1 VRDSYGSLVIELNK
15 IHGKPVELGL
25 KPGSYTITL
34 DNPQGKH
41 LGRVTVQEGAR
52 AFLSADDLYPV
63 AEEPTVPR
71 GEGGSPGDAVST
83 PTETGYETRF
93 FHLGVLPGISYPRT
107 PEGNTAHLMHRLSFN
122 LLWGESQRVE
132 GLEFGLV
139 GNTMRE
145 DLLGL
150 QIAGIGNVVGGD
162 VYGAHL
168 GGLFSYTGGDTVGF
182 QLGGIAG
189 ITWETV
195 VGVQIAG
202 ITAITDHVSGAQI
215 SAVNVS
221 NGVRGAQLGVM
232 NVASSV
238 EGTQIGLINISRE
251 VDGEA
256 VGLLTISREGR
267 RLFESW
273 GDSTGFTH
281 VGYRMG
287 TDHLYTLYTLGF
299 NPFSKPSRWSYGIGL
314 GGEIPVERFF
324 INLDAT
330 LHDHH
335 RGFDQWYDNG
345 KPSLIPEVRTLAG
358 FSFARRFGVYAGGSV
373 QFFVPGWYSEKTMAG
388 YLGDHSDPDRL
399 SVQWT
404 LLGGVRF

>member
-1 VRDSYGSLVIELNK
+1 MEL
-15 IHGKPVELGL
+15 
-25 KPGSYTITL
+25 
-34 DNPQGKH
+34 
-41 LGRVTVQEGAR
+41 
-52 AFLSADDLYPV
+52 
-63 AEEPTVPR
+63 
-71 GEGGSPGDAVST
+71 
-83 PTETGYETRF
+83 
-93 FHLGVLPGISYPRT
+93 
-107 PEGNTAHLMHRLSFN
+107 
-122 LLWGESQRVE
+122 
-132 GLEFGLV
+132 GLV
-139 GNTMRE
+139 GNTVRE

-150 QIAGIGNVVGGD
+150 QIAGIGNLVGGD

-168 GGLFSYTGGDTVGF
+168 GVVFSYTGGDTVGF

-195 VGVQIAG
+195 VGAQIAG
-202 ITAITDHVSGAQI
+202 ITAVTDHVSGAQV

-221 NGVRGAQLGVM
+221 NGVRGAQIGVV

-251 VDGEA
+251 VEGEA

-267 RLFESW
+267 RLFEAW

-281 VGYRMG
+281 FGYRMG
-287 TDHLYTLYTLGF
+287 TDHLYTLYTLGY
-299 NPFSKPSRWSYGIGL
+299 NPFSDPSRWSYGIGL

-335 RGFDQWYDNG
+335 KGFDEWYDNG

-358 FSFARRFGVYAGGSV
+358 FSFSRRLGAYAGGSL
-373 QFFVPGWYSEKTMAG
+373 QFFIPGMYSENTMAG
-388 YLGDHSDPDRL
+388 YISGEADPERL
-399 SVQWT
+399 FVQWT
-404 LLGGVRF
+404 FLAGVKF